1 MLLKPALSPPAAAG
15 RIRFPRSVRYSST
28 TDLPVPSPGTCR
40 PVLSGP
46 ADLFKKI
53 RQFFEKCS
61 VIFYRSVISPQRA
74 VENSR
79 FYQILEHMA
88 SVAELR
94 HIL

>member
-46 ADLFKKI
+46 GLIGPVKPFKQVLPLFRRNLFSVVHY
-53 RQFFEKCS
+53 RQKGVAFFLSEGN
-61 VIFYRSVISPQRA
+61 A
-74 VENSR
+74 
-79 FYQILEHMA
+79 H
-88 SVAELR
+88 
-94 HIL
+94 